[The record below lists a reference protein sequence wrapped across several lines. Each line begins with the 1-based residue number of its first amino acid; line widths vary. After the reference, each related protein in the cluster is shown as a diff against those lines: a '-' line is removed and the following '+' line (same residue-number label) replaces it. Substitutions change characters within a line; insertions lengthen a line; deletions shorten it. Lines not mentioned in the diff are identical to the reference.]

1 MDGYLPVAASP
12 GAVSAPLARQ
22 QTIANAICCTG
33 TGLHSGRPVRVG
45 LHPAPA
51 GTGIVFRRTDLGP
64 DVAALDIPARFDAVV
79 DTRLCT
85 VLAAPGCPEAAVGTV
100 EHLMAAV
107 AASHITNLIVEVD
120 GPELPVLDGS
130 AEPWLFLLDCAGTV
144 VLDASRVEIEVLRT
158 VRVEEGDAFAEL
170 RPGSA
175 ACLELSLAIDFDAPA
190 IGRQSLGLA
199 LRGDAFRE
207 VARARTFTQAHEIAG
222 LRAAGLAKGGTLDN
236 AIVVDGDTVLNPTGL
251 RMKDEFV
258 RHKLLDAVG
267 DLALGGVL
275 RGRFIGHRSGHA
287 LNNRVL
293 HALFADPANWRA
305 VQTDGLF
312 WLSDAA

>member
-1 MDGYLPVAASP
+1 MDGYLPVATSP

-22 QTIANAICCTG
+22 QTIANSICCTG
-33 TGLHSGRPVRVG
+33 TGLHTGRLVHVD
-45 LHPAPA
+45 LHPAAA
-51 GTGIVFRRTDLGP
+51 GTGIVFRRTDLDP
-64 DVAALDIPARFDAVV
+64 RIADIPARFDCVV

-85 VLAAPGCPEAAVGTV
+85 VLAAPGRPDVAVGTV
-100 EHLMAAV
+100 EHLMAAL
-107 AASHITNLIVEVD
+107 AANQITNVVVEVD

-130 AEPWLFLLDCAGTV
+130 AEPWVFLLDCAGTV
-144 VLDASRVEIEVLRT
+144 ELEAPRIEIEVLRT
-158 VRVEEGDAFAEL
+158 VRAEDGNAFAEL

-175 ACLELSLAIDFDAPA
+175 ACLELSVAIEFDAPA
-190 IGRQSLGLA
+190 IGRQSLSLA

-207 VARARTFTQAHEIAG
+207 VARARTFTLAHEIAG
-222 LRAAGLAKGGTLDN
+222 LRAAGLAQGGTLDN
-236 AIVVDGDTVLNPTGL
+236 AVVVDGSTVLNPTGL

-267 DLALGGVL
+267 DLALAGPL

-293 HALFADPANWRA
+293 HALFADKANWRT
-305 VQTDGLF
+305 VETDGLF
-312 WLSDAA
+312 WLPNAA